1 MTVIAEAATPSTH
14 VFMLQVRSLNALSE
28 ISSLLLIHHLPFVLH
43 FVNTHSECYL
53 RQRDATAQDVLGGFV
68 AKIFSVYTEMRDI
81 NKAFASILDAT
92 SVASLAL
99 LYTGSVVEKALS
111 ALTALILPLQLASI
125 LGLLSQ
131 YALKDE

>member
-43 FVNTHSECYL
+43 FVNTCSAPRMRWSMGSWQSRHMAEI
-53 RQRDATAQDVLGGFV
+53 T
-68 AKIFSVYTEMRDI
+68 VYTEMRDI

>member
-1 MTVIAEAATPSTH
+1 
-14 VFMLQVRSLNALSE
+14 
-28 ISSLLLIHHLPFVLH
+28 
-43 FVNTHSECYL
+43 
-53 RQRDATAQDVLGGFV
+53 
-68 AKIFSVYTEMRDI
+68 MRDI

-111 ALTALILPLQLASI
+111 ALTALILLLQLASI

-131 YALKDE
+131 YAQKDE